1 MMNVSKRTVSSASF
15 VQDHGCRALNDC
27 IESGKISAS
36 LAETF
41 CKVITDPKEQAKIAK
56 RGPRSIMRELRERNA
71 MPQDPPHQQAK
82 NLRSII
88 QQHLDKAV
96 RAIDDL
102 NRVNQNRP
110 AQMAAIK
117 LIQAVKL
124 W

>member
-1 MMNVSKRTVSSASF
+1 
-15 VQDHGCRALNDC
+15 
-27 IESGKISAS
+27 
-36 LAETF
+36 
-41 CKVITDPKEQAKIAK
+41 
-56 RGPRSIMRELRERNA
+56 